1 MNRKGAFLVL
11 ALVVG
16 LGCIFFLYMYSKEK
30 TFITT
35 AKVTEVSD
43 FYDSS
48 ALLENGK
55 KVTIHSNLI
64 EENEIIK
71 VEGYMKSGNYII
83 TKIFKN
89 FETEDEKKKFIKEKL
104 YANISMKN
112 YTNYLQFENGTII
125 GVLPLQIQK
134 QVYENMIEPIDYIN
148 VYKTMTA
155 LPISNQSEKYILK
168 KRRDMQVLSVYGFSE
183 NQKEKID
190 FYETDEL
197 IEYPNSNQYYYSV
210 VIAIDD
216 DIVEFL
222 VI

>member
-1 MNRKGAFLVL
+1 MNKKGAFLVL

-112 YTNYLQFENGTII
+112 YTNYLQSENGTLI
-125 GVLPLQIQK
+125 GVLPMQIQ
-134 QVYENMIEPIDYIN
+134 
-148 VYKTMTA
+148 
-155 LPISNQSEKYILK
+155 
-168 KRRDMQVLSVYGFSE
+168 
-183 NQKEKID
+183 
-190 FYETDEL
+190 
-197 IEYPNSNQYYYSV
+197 
-210 VIAIDD
+210 
-216 DIVEFL
+216 
-222 VI
+222 

>member
-1 MNRKGAFLVL
+1 
-11 ALVVG
+11 
-16 LGCIFFLYMYSKEK
+16 
-30 TFITT
+30 
-35 AKVTEVSD
+35 
-43 FYDSS
+43 
-48 ALLENGK
+48 
-55 KVTIHSNLI
+55 
-64 EENEIIK
+64 
-71 VEGYMKSGNYII
+71 
-83 TKIFKN
+83 
-89 FETEDEKKKFIKEKL
+89 
-104 YANISMKN
+104 
-112 YTNYLQFENGTII
+112 
-125 GVLPLQIQK
+125 
-134 QVYENMIEPIDYIN
+134 MIEPIDYIN